1 MAFDKYVLCRK
12 NEKCVV
18 EDQLSRKQYG
28 LNEVVDLLN
37 ELDHRYDEIHDK
49 QVQVFVKEYKTTRW
63 KDEHSHTRL
72 ELLTSL
78 ADQLGIEL

>member
-1 MAFDKYVLCRK
+1 MAFNKYILCRK
-12 NEKCVV
+12 NDDCVV
-18 EDQLSRKQYG
+18 EDQLSRQTYG
-28 LNEVVDLLN
+28 LSEVVDLLN

-78 ADQLGIEL
+78 AEQLGIEL